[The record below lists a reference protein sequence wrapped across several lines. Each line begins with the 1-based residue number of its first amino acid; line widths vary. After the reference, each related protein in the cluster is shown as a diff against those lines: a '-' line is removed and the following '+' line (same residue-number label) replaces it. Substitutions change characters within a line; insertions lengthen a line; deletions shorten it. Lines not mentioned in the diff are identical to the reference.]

1 MVPNPP
7 EVAAAFASIEDD
19 PTVYH
24 TMNGPSEFHVIGSM
38 KDWTIVDRLPDI
50 VVPTLVISGRYDEAT
65 PVAVTPYA
73 DLIPG
78 ARWEIFDES
87 SHLPNVEE
95 PARYLAVVE
104 SFLRGTP

>member
-1 MVPNPP
+1 MSPVRTGIFKLGDLKA
-7 EVAAAFASIEDD
+7 EK
-19 PTVYH
+19 
-24 TMNGPSEFHVIGSM
+24 GGVIRDAELSWQ

-50 VVPTLVISGRYDEAT
+50 AVPTLVISGRYDEAT

-78 ARWEIFDES
+78 ARWE
-87 SHLPNVEE
+87 
-95 PARYLAVVE
+95 VVE